1 MKLIIISK
9 MEGDRNTSKIT
20 FINLGREKRRPEE
33 SSTQPSFGVM
43 KFIGHIPISILDRL
57 EGSEYA
63 KKRHKQL
70 KEIRTIFEGKE
81 DEKPGPNVIF
91 LYTPPEDPT

>member
-1 MKLIIISK
+1 MKG
-9 MEGDRNTSKIT
+9 ERNTAPISYIG
-20 FINLGREKRRPEE
+20 IEREIRRPQKA
-33 SSTQPSFGVM
+33 TVQPSFGVM
-43 KFIGHIPISILDRL
+43 KFIGRIPISILDRL

-70 KEIRTIFEGKE
+70 EGIRTIFEGKK

-91 LYTPPEDPT
+91 LYTPPQDPT